1 MDMCARYDLRATLG
15 RTLAILPLFTLRES
29 NIRRT
34 GTWQASRRMRWQV
47 VRSSFLLYLLHV
59 SNQDVEAFITW
70 AKEEVQS
77 YAATFRKQVY
87 SKNVDPKVVEDAIQI
102 THTQSKKVILFRL

>member
-1 MDMCARYDLRATLG
+1 
-15 RTLAILPLFTLRES
+15 
-29 NIRRT
+29 
-34 GTWQASRRMRWQV
+34 MRWQV

-59 SNQDVEAFITW
+59 SNSDVEAFITW
-70 AKEEVQS
+70 AKEEIQS

-102 THTQSKKVILFRL
+102 THTQSKKVILLCL